1 MDNGSWSPG
10 VLLTVY
16 CVLILASSL
25 AGGAVPLWIRL
36 THTRLQLATSF
47 VAGLM
52 LGVGMLHLLPH
63 AWFQLRS
70 VDTVMQ
76 WMLAGFL
83 FMFFVQR
90 FLHFHHHDVPDEDPE
105 ACGSAMAEGK
115 PVSLTLKPA
124 PAASVCTHHDHHP
137 HQHTLADKSA
147 RQLSWS
153 GAALGLTIH
162 TLINGMALAASMRA
176 ETDGHFHGGLAGLA
190 TFLVIFLHKPFDALT
205 ITTLM
210 TAGGWSRAA
219 RHAVNVLFALMIP
232 LGVGLFY
239 LGAGRLTE
247 SHPEYVGIAL
257 AFSAGTFLCIAASD
271 LLPELQF
278 HSHDRIK
285 LSLAMLAGLGLAFL
299 IGAFE
304 SAGHGHDDG
313 HHHEHGHPPPAS
325 EVAPPRSSG
334 GTN

>member
-1 MDNGSWSPG
+1 M
-10 VLLTVY
+10 LLAVY
-16 CVLILASSL
+16 CVLILLSSL
-25 AGGAVPLWIRL
+25 AGGAIPLWIRL
-36 THTRLQLATSF
+36 THTRMQLATSF

-63 AWFQLRS
+63 AWFQVGS

-76 WMLAGFL
+76 WMLGGFL
-83 FMFFVQR
+83 LMFFVQR

-115 PVSLTLKPA
+115 PISLRPVAAPA
-124 PAASVCTHHDHHP
+124 PHICDHHDHHP

-147 RQLSWS
+147 RQLSWG

-162 TLINGMALAASMRA
+162 TLINGMALAASVRA
-176 ETDGHFHGGLAGLA
+176 ESNGHYHGGLAGLA
-190 TFLVIFLHKPFDALT
+190 TFLVIVLHKPFDALT

-210 TAGGWSRAA
+210 TAGGWSRLA
-219 RHAVNVLFALMIP
+219 RHAVNILFALMIP
-232 LGVGLFY
+232 VGVGLFY
-239 LGAGRLTE
+239 LGAGQLAE
-247 SHPEYVGIAL
+247 NHPQYIGAAL

-285 LSLAMLAGLGLAFL
+285 LSLAMLAGLGLAFV

-304 SAGHGHDDG
+304 AGGHDHGHDHD
-313 HHHEHGHPPPAS
+313 HDHAPAS
-325 EVAPPRSSG
+325 EVIENAPKSG
-334 GTN
+334 GGSSQTQ

>member
-1 MDNGSWSPG
+1 MAI
-10 VLLTVY
+10 Y
-16 CVLILASSL
+16 CVLILVSSL
-25 AGGAVPLWIRL
+25 VGGAVPLWIHL
-36 THTRLQLATSF
+36 THTRMQLATSF

-52 LGVGMLHLLPH
+52 LGVGVLHLLPH
-63 AWFQLRS
+63 AWFQIGS

-76 WMLAGFL
+76 WMLGGFL
-83 FMFFVQR
+83 VMFFVQR

-105 ACGSAMAEGK
+105 ACGSAMAEGR
-115 PVSLTLKPA
+115 PVTFNLKPSSPTGA
-124 PAASVCTHHDHHP
+124 CQHHDHHP

-147 RQLSWS
+147 RQLSWG
-153 GAALGLTIH
+153 GAAIGLTIH
-162 TLINGMALAASMRA
+162 TVINGMALAASVQA
-176 ETDGHFHGGLAGLA
+176 EADGHFHGGLAGLA

-232 LGVGLFY
+232 VGVGLFY
-239 LGAGRLTE
+239 LGASQLAE
-247 SHPEYVGIAL
+247 NHPEYIGAAL

-278 HSHDRIK
+278 HSHDRVK
-285 LSLAMLAGLGLAFL
+285 LSLAMLAGLGFAFL

-304 SAGHGHDDG
+304 AGGHDHGQPHNHAHD
-313 HHHEHGHPPPAS
+313 HEPPAAVQH
-325 EVAPPRSSG
+325 E
-334 GTN
+334 

>member
-1 MDNGSWSPG
+1 MDDVAWPPG
-10 VLLTVY
+10 VLLVIY
-16 CVLILASSL
+16 CALILLSSL
-25 AGGAVPLWIRL
+25 VGGAVPLWIRL
-36 THTRLQLATSF
+36 THTRMQLATSF

-52 LGVGMLHLLPH
+52 LGVGVLHLLPH
-63 AWFQLRS
+63 ASFQMGSLDR
-70 VDTVMQ
+70 VMQ

-83 FMFFVQR
+83 VMFFVQR

-105 ACGSAMAEGK
+105 ACGSALAEGK
-115 PVSLTLKPA
+115 PLSLNLSAA
-124 PAASVCTHHDHHP
+124 PAVPPSACQHHDHHP

-147 RQLSWS
+147 RQLSWG

-162 TLINGMALAASMRA
+162 TVINGMALAASVRA
-176 ETDGHFHGGLAGLA
+176 ESNGHFHGGLAGLA

-219 RHAVNVLFALMIP
+219 RHFVNVLFALMIP
-232 LGVGLFY
+232 VGVGLFY
-239 LGAGRLTE
+239 LGASQVAE
-247 SHPEYVGIAL
+247 SHPEYVGAAL

-304 SAGHGHDDG
+304 AGGHDHGHGHD
-313 HHHEHGHPPPAS
+313 HEHEQDQPAA
-325 EVAPPRSSG
+325 VQPK
-334 GTN
+334 

>member
-1 MDNGSWSPG
+1 M
-10 VLLTVY
+10 
-16 CVLILASSL
+16 
-25 AGGAVPLWIRL
+25 
-36 THTRLQLATSF
+36 QLATSF

-52 LGVGMLHLLPH
+52 LGVGVLHLLPH
-63 AWFQLRS
+63 ASFQMGSLDR
-70 VDTVMQ
+70 VMQ
-76 WMLAGFL
+76 WMLGGFL
-83 FMFFVQR
+83 VMFFVQR

-105 ACGSAMAEGK
+105 ACGSALAEGK
-115 PVSLTLKPA
+115 PLSLSLSAAPPA
-124 PAASVCTHHDHHP
+124 PSSACQHHDHHP

-147 RQLSWS
+147 RQLSWG
-153 GAALGLTIH
+153 GAAVGLTIH
-162 TLINGMALAASMRA
+162 TVINGMALAASVRA
-176 ETDGHFHGGLAGLA
+176 ESNGHFHGGLAGLA

-219 RHAVNVLFALMIP
+219 RHVVNVLFALMIP
-232 LGVGLFY
+232 VGVGLFY
-239 LGAGRLTE
+239 LGASQVAE
-247 SHPEYVGIAL
+247 SHPEYVGAAL

-304 SAGHGHDDG
+304 AGGHAHGHGHD
-313 HHHEHGHPPPAS
+313 HEHEQDQPAA
-325 EVAPPRSSG
+325 VQPK
-334 GTN
+334 